1 MCYNITGTDLIIIL
15 MFMYIIM
22 SKMIIK
28 YQLLMFQD
36 NKQ

>member
-15 MFMYIIM
+15 MYIIM

-28 YQLLMFQD
+28 YQLVLFQD
-36 NKQ
+36 NK